1 MTHVLRFAL
10 LLCALTGCAA
20 TGDARAVAA
29 SANPQFDWFA
39 YTGND
44 SVYHTVTPGADDYVN
59 PILAGFYPDPSI
71 TRVGEDY
78 YLVNSTFAYFPGIP
92 VHHSRDLVNWTQIGN
107 VIDRPTQLDFDTI
120 GISRGVFA
128 PSINHHKGTFYVLNT
143 CVDCGGNFYVTAS
156 NPAGPWSDPVWLKE
170 IDGID
175 PSFFFDD
182 DGKAYILNNGP
193 PVGKPLYPGHRAIW
207 IQEFDLAS
215 KKLVGERTML
225 VNGGVD
231 LSTKPI
237 WIEGPHIFR
246 KDGHYIMTAAEGG
259 TAEGHSQV
267 VLKSQHVRGPFV
279 PFKGNPILTQRHLG
293 PRPFPITSAGHAQ
306 LVQTP
311 SGEWWATF
319 LATRPYTGDLY
330 NIGRETFLLPVT
342 WVDGWP
348 IILPAKETIP
358 YVHKRPSLAADSAPR
373 LPTHGNFSYR
383 DEFSD
388 TSLALHWLQIRTPKE
403 RSYDLTSTPGWLTL
417 RARRADITRRGQ
429 PSFVGRRQQH
439 INADVSTA
447 MRYRPAT
454 AGDKAGLIAFQNDN
468 YNYFLAV
475 TLEGGA
481 TVVRL
486 ERKAGNATPG
496 DAEVIA
502 SAPIDIKGDNPIYL
516 RIVARGGL
524 YDFYHA
530 LKPDQWTLLKGD
542 VDGSILST
550 KVAQGFVGTLFGMYA
565 FTLGP

>member
-1 MTHVLRFAL
+1 MNRTWLGL
-10 LLCALTGCAA
+10 SLCALAA
-20 TGDARAVAA
+20 CGGATEDELAT
-29 SANPQFDWFA
+29 ANPRFDWLD
-39 YTGND
+39 YSGND
-44 SVYHTVTPGADDYVN
+44 SVYRTITPTADQYVN
-59 PILAGFYPDPSI
+59 PVLAGFYPDPSI

-78 YLVNSTFAYFPGIP
+78 YLVNSTFVYFPGIP

-107 VIDRPTQLDFDTI
+107 VIDRPTQLDFDTL

-143 CVDCGGNFYVTAS
+143 CVDCGGNFYVTAT

-193 PVGKPLYPGHRAIW
+193 PVGTPLYRGHRAIW
-207 IQEFDLAS
+207 IQEFDLAT
-215 KKLVGERTML
+215 KKLVGDRTVL

-246 KDGHYIMTAAEGG
+246 RDGHYIMTAAEGG

-267 VLKSQHVRGPFV
+267 VLKSKNVRGPFV
-279 PFKGNPILTQRHLG
+279 PFAGNPILTQRHLG
-293 PRPFPITSAGHAQ
+293 ERPFPVTSAGHAQ
-306 LVQTP
+306 LVETP

-342 WVDGWP
+342 WVGGWP
-348 IILPAKETIP
+348 IILPAKEVIP
-358 YVHKRPSLAADSAPR
+358 YVHTRPRLAADSAPR

-383 DEFSD
+383 DEFND

-403 RSYDLTSTPGWLTL
+403 RSYDLTSQPGWLTL
-417 RARRADITRRGQ
+417 RARNADITRRGQ

-439 INADVSTA
+439 LNADVSTS
-447 MRYRPAT
+447 MRYRPAAT
-454 AGDKAGLIAFQNDN
+454 GDKAGLIAFQNDD
-468 YNYFLAV
+468 YNLFLAV
-475 TLEGGA
+475 TLDGGA

-486 ERKAGNATPG
+486 ERKAGSATPG
-496 DAEVIA
+496 DAEVVA
-502 SAPIDIKGDNPIYL
+502 SAPLEISGSNPIYL

-524 YDFYHA
+524 YDFYYGV
-530 LKPDQWTLLKGD
+530 KPDQWTLLKGD

-550 KVAQGFVGTLFGMYA
+550 KVAQGFVGTLFGLYA
-565 FTLGP
+565 FTRGP